1 MKKYKKIYIEITNIC
16 NLNCSFCS
24 IDNRKKEIISIENF
38 EKVLSKINDYTDYV
52 YLHVKGEPLLHKE
65 LNKILDLCEKYN
77 KKVNITTNGTLIK
90 EKTTELLHPIVR
102 QINISLHSENKKD
115 NYLEEIFK
123 SVDNLENKIIIYRF
137 WTMSNGRLNEKSTEI
152 VDKIKKYYDLSPEIV
167 DKIKIENNIKLR
179 ESLYIDKKNEFIW
192 PNIHNDY
199 LNELGTCYALKDQ
212 IAILVDGTVVP
223 CCLDSDGVIN
233 LGNIYEQ
240 TLEEIINSKRYQD
253 MKIGFQNHQVSEELC
268 KHCSFKDQLQVN
280 QNNQYQ
286 QQ

>member
-38 EKVLSKINDYTDYV
+38 EKVLSKINDYTDYI

-90 EKTTELLHPIVR
+90 EKKAELLHPIVR

-137 WTMSNGRLNEKSTEI
+137 WTMNNGRLNEKSTEI

-167 DKIKIENNIKLR
+167 EKIKIENNIKLR

>member
-1 MKKYKKIYIEITNIC
+1 MN
-16 NLNCSFCS
+16 
-24 IDNRKKEIISIENF
+24 
-38 EKVLSKINDYTDYV
+38 
-52 YLHVKGEPLLHKE
+52 
-65 LNKILDLCEKYN
+65 
-77 KKVNITTNGTLIK
+77 
-90 EKTTELLHPIVR
+90 
-102 QINISLHSENKKD
+102 
-115 NYLEEIFK
+115 
-123 SVDNLENKIIIYRF
+123 
-137 WTMSNGRLNEKSTEI
+137 NGRLNEKSTEI

-179 ESLYIDKKNEFIW
+179 ENLYIDKKNEFIW
-192 PNIHNDY
+192 PNLHNDY

-253 MKIGFQNHQVSEELC
+253 MKAGFQNHQVSEELC

-286 QQ
+286 PQ